1 MNDINHAKPKLQEW
15 ECKCLL
21 AEHNSLRED
30 VRMCAQF
37 HRRDIHLL
45 IILIGAVLAV
55 SYSETGFLP
64 CNANIGSLALL
75 IAPSVMFVFYLLQI
89 ISFHWENVLV
99 RQCARIERL
108 VNDLSHKNLMGWESF
123 TAKKHIRKF
132 TAPTM
137 FSGVALM
144 TFFFIIFIFFS
155 FEAYD
160 RGKDKLFLH
169 IMHTIEFLV
178 MIFAS
183 VKTLYYEFIETKPGA
198 ISEHAES
205 IVKNE

>member
-1 MNDINHAKPKLQEW
+1 MNDIDHTKPQLQEW

-21 AEHNSLRED
+21 AEYNSLRED

-45 IILIGAVLAV
+45 VILIGAVLAV
-55 SYSETGFLP
+55 SFSERGSLP
-64 CNANIGSLALL
+64 CNADIGSLALL
-75 IAPSVMFVFYLLQI
+75 IFPSVMFVFYLLQV

-99 RQCARIERL
+99 RQSARIERL
-108 VNDLSHKNLMGWESF
+108 VNGLSHKNLMNWDSV
-123 TAKKHIRKF
+123 TAKKYIRKF

-137 FSGVALM
+137 FSSLALM

-169 IMHTIEFLV
+169 ITHTVQFLV
-178 MIFAS
+178 MIFMS
-183 VKTLYYEFIETKPGA
+183 VKTAYYEFTEEKPDD
-198 ISEHAES
+198 ISGHTES
-205 IVKNE
+205 IVRNK